1 MTPPPI
7 TNANTVLSNGAKPTV
22 VVSDVVYAIQYPVQ
36 EPINSFPAEAIA
48 GTVATVLGLL
58 VLAGLALFIHKRRQ
72 RREFLNLGNE
82 LNDLYGPKRTQEPS
96 NTSRPGVQASG
107 PSSFQDDRTLCED
120 RAYSRKSKE
129 SDRSQ
134 PQQSP
139 FDGHQF
145 VVPPVNLPEQ
155 NDLQKTLTHEQQ
167 PAKQGLNQGF
177 KLRVDEPDQQAPQ
190 HEQKRSNINATEHDL
205 TTPSPS
211 ELEKPQLPALS
222 CQEEPNADDIVNTS
236 NSGDDTFAS
245 THSSYHSGLLQGLT
259 VETARPE
266 RLSRV
271 YAKMVY
277 TSGQT
282 SIKRKPVNNTEE
294 QKDDRKSSSGE
305 EAK

>member
-7 TNANTVLSNGAKPTV
+7 TNANTVLSNGARPTV
-22 VVSDVVYAIQYPVQ
+22 VVSDVVYAIGYPVQ

-58 VLAGLALFIHKRRQ
+58 VLAGLALFIHRRRQ

-107 PSSFQDDRTLCED
+107 SSSFRDDRTLCED
-120 RAYSRKSKE
+120 RECSRKSKE

-134 PQQSP
+134 PQQAP

-145 VVPPVNLPEQ
+145 VVLPVNLPEQ
-155 NDLQKTLTHEQQ
+155 NDLQKTSTHEQR
-167 PAKQGLNQGF
+167 PTKQGHNQEF
-177 KLRVDEPDQQAPQ
+177 KLRVEEPDQQAPQ
-190 HEQKRSNINATEHDL
+190 HEQKRSNVNATKHDL
-205 TTPSPS
+205 P
-211 ELEKPQLPALS
+211 LDKPQLPALS
-222 CQEEPNADDIVNTS
+222 RQEELNADGIVNTI
-236 NSGDDTFAS
+236 NSGDDTVAS
-245 THSSYHSGLLQGLT
+245 AHSSYHSGLLQ
-259 VETARPE
+259 E

-294 QKDDRKSSSGE
+294 QKDDRKPSSEE